1 MKPTNEKL
9 AADILSAGKKEFLEK
24 GVCAVDLA
32 GNESAYPTKMFED
45 VFLLAKEQNVPIIIH
60 AGEAAGAQS
69 VEEALACGA
78 VRIGHG
84 IHSIESPELLERLK
98 AEKIYLEL
106 CYSSNLQTQAVK
118 NSCKY
123 PLIEFLKKGILVT
136 INTDNMTVSNT
147 SLKREYR
154 LLKETFQLSE
164 EMLLQLAENSVE
176 AAFLP
181 QKKKLK
187 LKATVK
193 PKNAT
198 NKKVKWYVSNKKYA
212 KVTQK
217 GVVRAKKKGIGH
229 TVKVYAKAKD

>member
-1 MKPTNEKL
+1 MVESAVKGLEKAMKEFPIEAQLILCCMRGETNHAENLETVKT
-9 AADILSAGKKEFLEK
+9 AKEFLEK

-60 AGEAAGAQS
+60 AGEAAGAES

-187 LKATVK
+187 LKQ
-193 PKNAT
+193 
-198 NKKVKWYVSNKKYA
+198 KVKQEFLKWLS
-212 KVTQK
+212 TE
-217 GVVRAKKKGIGH
+217 GI
-229 TVKVYAKAKD
+229 